1 MPDYKDQSY
10 FSNDR
15 LTKYLKDK
23 IKSDNP
29 NYSREREPSVVKN
42 FIILIILGLPFLII
56 ALYFMRDMISIV

>member
-23 IKSDNP
+23 IKSDNS
-29 NYSREREPSVVKN
+29 NYSKEREPSVVKN
-42 FIILIILGLPFLII
+42 FIILITSVLT
-56 ALYFMRDMISIV
+56 